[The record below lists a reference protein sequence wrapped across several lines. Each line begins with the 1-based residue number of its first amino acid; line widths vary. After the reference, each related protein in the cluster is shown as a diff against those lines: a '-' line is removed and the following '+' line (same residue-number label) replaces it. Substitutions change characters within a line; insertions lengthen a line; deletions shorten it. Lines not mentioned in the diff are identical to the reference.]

1 MAGGF
6 RKIEM
11 GLKTKHNLSAS
22 QEDYLE
28 AIYNLTIQNEVARSK
43 DIATALG
50 VAKPS
55 VTGALRMLSEKKL
68 VNYKPYGYV
77 TLTPQGRRQAKAVA
91 DKHKIIKS
99 FFVDILGVEKTA
111 AGIAA
116 CKAEHALGPQII
128 DRLLAFSEFVTNNSA
143 AGGDF
148 AKKFKNHWTRCDT
161 NNRSRGKS

>member
-1 MAGGF
+1 MPGDF

-11 GLKTKHNLSAS
+11 NSKTKHDLSAS

-91 DKHKIIKS
+91 EKHKIIKS
-99 FFVDILGVEKTA
+99 FFVDILGVEKTT
-111 AGIAA
+111 AGVAA

-128 DRLLAFSEFVTNNSA
+128 DLLLAFSEFVSQNSID
-143 AGGDF
+143 GDGL
-148 AKKFKNHWTRCDT
+148 AKKFNKYWKQCDI
-161 NNRSRGKS
+161 NNRSQGKS